1 MNVGVR
7 PTTHARRDR
16 RPEQVILFSVAR
28 RTFAIAAEAVK
39 EIRSTDSI
47 AGIAVDFD
55 SSAIPKVRHLI
66 PRGHRTYYVV
76 SGCAHFHLPTTR
88 PTLALILR
96 QFRGAVLVDAVERMA
111 EIPVVYPL
119 PRAFRGEERTW
130 YRGLAYLE
138 EHIVPVVNPGGFL
151 TREQCEQLDRLA
163 PPVDLEP
170 QPEGPLVA

>member
-1 MNVGVR
+1 MSRGLHS
-7 PTTHARRDR
+7 TAHARRER

-28 RTFAIAAEAVK
+28 QTFAIAAEAVK

-55 SSAIPKVRHLI
+55 NSDIPKVRHLI

-76 SGCAHFHLPTTR
+76 NGGGHFHLSSTR
-88 PTLALILR
+88 PNLALILR

-111 EIPVVYPL
+111 EVPAVYPL
-119 PRAFRGEERTW
+119 PRAFTGEERTW

-138 EHIVPVVNPGGFL
+138 DRIVPVVNPGGFL
-151 TREQCEQLDRLA
+151 THEQIEQLDRLA
-163 PPVDLEP
+163 PPIDLEA